1 MVMQIARMI
10 RVPAGNDLVAVHGG
24 DETNGTWMGRQ
35 YRTTVFPARARVC
48 VCVCAR
54 ARVCVCALHTY
65 IMASPFHED
74 KERDGTGR
82 GGR

>member
-35 YRTTVFPARARVC
+35 YRTTVFPARVC
-48 VCVCAR
+48 GVC
-54 ARVCVCALHTY
+54 VCVCALHTY